1 MRALFLLIFALLW
14 ANALSARIP
23 EGVNGPVLNG
33 FAEKV
38 AGQDFNY
45 HSSVPDAREC
55 LLTRATD
62 GHSFVEWK
70 TAPVPV
76 KSGKTQ
82 VPVTPGGNPL
92 SPLPGEGTITFAW
105 LAGIGSSPGNARFDL
120 SVNGRP
126 LLSFWSDGKDEWS
139 VEEAGGATLSFRKE
153 MTDQYGDKFGF
164 MFLTV
169 PASGLVAGE
178 PLHIRVTG
186 GNFGKTSWY
195 MTFKFPLKSGFSF
208 KALPAV
214 IHRGEESFQAGMAQI
229 LHFGEPATARLI
241 MGRKITREIPV
252 RFGYNQVSI
261 DLPQVSQPS
270 RMGYRLELAG
280 KRESGEILLSPVR
293 KWRVN
298 FVQHSHTDIGYT
310 RPQTE
315 ILAEHLRYIDYA
327 LDYCDLT
334 DGLPEEARFRWSC
347 EASWAVDEYL
357 KCRPSSKVERLR
369 KRVAEKRIEITGMYF
384 NFDELP
390 GEQVLAAS
398 LAPLKRFREAGLEVK
413 TAMQNDVNG
422 IGWCLSEFF
431 PGQGIRYLHM
441 GTHGHRALI
450 CFDKPTLFWWESPSG
465 KRMLAFRAEH
475 YMLGNTLFRIHAGDF
490 GKFEEELLSY
500 LSSLEAKGYPWELI
514 SIQHSGYLT
523 DNAPPSTLACEMIR
537 QWNEKYSWPKLQTAT
552 ATQFFEEME
561 ADHGKEFPV
570 IRGAW
575 PDWWTDGFG
584 ASAREV
590 AAVRTAAA
598 DLVGHTAGM
607 SMAAL
612 LGAQVPGSYSGRVD
626 ATNEALL
633 FYTEHTVGYH
643 GSVSEPFHKNSME
656 QRALKES
663 YAWEAARR
671 AKMTGEMTLGLLQSH
686 FSREK
691 EPSLLVFNT
700 LSFPRS
706 GVVTVYA
713 DHQIIPRYTDF
724 TLTTPDGKD
733 AKAQPLE
740 NFSDGTTWALWVDS
754 IPAFG
759 FRKYTIRLNEKP
771 SVDKTSDDILRTSTF
786 ENQWYALRVDT
797 LRAAIAG
804 LYDKTLSCEILDPKA
819 PWMGGEFIY
828 EILGNRAQMEAF
840 KLDNFHR
847 ETPANIRFDGFR
859 KGEIW
864 NTFFFRGNTPAA
876 MNDGDFRVEIRV
888 FNTAPRIDLV
898 YDIHKKLVTDPE
910 GIYIAFPFHLDK
922 GQLAFDVAG
931 GEIRAGIDQIPGS
944 ANDWNTVQSYAR
956 LYNDLGQI
964 VLSSPEIPLMQFGG
978 IHTGRYRAGALPET
992 THIFGWPMNN
1002 YWTTNF
1008 NAYQFGGHTWSY
1020 SMTGISGN
1028 RQEEAARAGQSL
1040 SIPFLARLITGVG
1053 TDAHEEGRREERTAG
1068 SPRNNLQEARSV
1080 RQVGSFISGWPENL
1094 LLISM
1099 NPDKE
1104 GKSALLHLRE
1114 TAGKSAVLNLRNE
1127 ITRTSMTCTPAG
1139 VNGEIQPEGTLTI
1152 KPYESRFFR
1161 VEF

>member
-1 MRALFLLIFALLW
+1 MRSLAFLLLVLLPIHSLH
-14 ANALSARIP
+14 AQYTEMISGGIIS
-23 EGVNGPVLNG
+23 GY
-33 FAEKV
+33 AEKV

-45 HSSVPDAREC
+45 HSPVPDVREC
-55 LLTRATD
+55 LLARATD
-62 GHSFVEWK
+62 GHSFIEWM

-76 KSGKTQ
+76 KSGKDPIPATRGGHL
-82 VPVTPGGNPL
+82 VSSKPV
-92 SPLPGEGTITFAW
+92 EGRVTLAW

-120 SVNGRP
+120 SVNGTP
-126 LLSFWSDGKDEWS
+126 LLSFWADGREEWFL
-139 VEEAGGATLSFRKE
+139 EESGGATLSFRKE

-164 MFLTV
+164 MFLTL
-169 PASGLVAGE
+169 PASKIPAGK
-178 PLHIRVTG
+178 PVTLRVTG
-186 GNFGKTSWY
+186 GNFGLTSWY
-195 MTFKFPLKSGFSF
+195 MAFKFSLKNGFTF

-214 IHRGEESFQAGMAQI
+214 TARGRDAFQAGMATI
-229 LHFGEPATARLI
+229 LHFGEPDTARLFI
-241 MGRKITREIPV
+241 GRKLLKEIPV
-252 RFGYNQVSI
+252 HFGYNSTPVE
-261 DLPQVSQPS
+261 LPLASKLS
-270 RMGYRLELAG
+270 RMDYHLELAG
-280 KRESGEILLSPVR
+280 KTETGEITLSPVR

-310 RPQTE
+310 RSQTE

-334 DGLPEEARFRWSC
+334 DDYPNEARFRWSC

-357 KCRPSSKVERLR
+357 KCRPPSQVERLK
-369 KRVAEKRIEITGMYF
+369 KRVAERRIEITGMYF

-390 GEQVLAAS
+390 DEPILAAS
-398 LAPLKRFREAGLEVK
+398 LAPLRRFREAGFEVK

-431 PGQGIRYLHM
+431 PDQGIRYLNM

-475 YMLGNTLFRIHAGDF
+475 YMLGNTLHKIHAGDF
-490 GKFEEELLSY
+490 SRFEEELLSY
-500 LSSLEAKGYPWELI
+500 LTSLESKGYPWELI

-537 QWNEKYSWPKLQTAT
+537 QWNEKYLWPKLQTAT

-561 ADHGKEFPV
+561 SRHGSEFQV

-590 AAVRTAAA
+590 AAVRTASA
-598 DLVGHTAGM
+598 DLVAHTAGM

-612 LGAQVPGSYSGRVD
+612 LGAQLPVNYTARI
-626 ATNEALL
+626 AETNSALL

-643 GSVSEPFHKNSME
+643 RSVSEPFHKNSME

-671 AKMTGEMTLGLLQSH
+671 AKMAGEESMGRLQSH
-686 FSREK
+686 FSHEK

-700 LSFPRS
+700 LGFPHS

-713 DHQIIPRYTDF
+713 DHQIIPAYASF
-724 TLTTPDGKD
+724 SLTTPNGKE
-733 AKAQPLE
+733 AIAQPLE
-740 NFSDGTTWALWVDS
+740 HFSDGTTWAIWVDS
-754 IPAFG
+754 VPAFG
-759 FRKYTIRLNEKP
+759 FRKYTIRLKENP
-771 SVDKTSDDILRTSTF
+771 SAAKTPEDIQHISTSG
-786 ENQWYALRVDT
+786 NRWYSLQVDT
-797 LRAAIAG
+797 LRAAMASV
-804 LYDKTLSCEILDPKA
+804 YDKTLDREILDPQA

-828 EILGNRAQMEAF
+828 ETLGNRAQMEAF

-847 ETPANIRFDGFR
+847 ETPTNIRFDGFR

-864 NTFFFRGNTPAA
+864 NSFFFRGNTPAV
-876 MNDGDFRVEIRV
+876 MNDGDFRMEIRM

-898 YDIHKKLVTDPE
+898 YTINKKLVTTPE
-910 GIYIAFPFHLDK
+910 GIYIAFPFQLEQ

-956 LYNDLGQI
+956 LYNTHGQI
-964 VLSSPEIPLMQFGG
+964 ILSSSEAPLMQFGG
-978 IHTGRYRAGALPET
+978 INTGRYRTGATPGT

-1008 NAYQFGGHTWSY
+1008 NAYQLGGHTWSY
-1020 SMTGISGN
+1020 SITGVSGN
-1028 RQEEAARAGQSL
+1028 QQQEAARAGQAHR
-1040 SIPFLARLITGVG
+1040 IPFLARFMPGGG
-1053 TDAHEEGRREERTAG
+1053 TKG
-1068 SPRNNLQEARSV
+1068 SEEARAAGGPGNF
-1080 RQVGSFISGWPENL
+1080 RQEGSLISGWPENL

-1099 NPDKE
+1099 IPEKE
-1104 GKSALLHLRE
+1104 GTSALLHLRE
-1114 TAGKSAVLNLRNE
+1114 TAGHPTELHLRNE
-1127 ITRTSMTCTPAG
+1127 ITGTSLNCTA
-1139 VNGEIQPEGTLTI
+1139 VSVTGETLTGETLSI

-1161 VEF
+1161 IVF